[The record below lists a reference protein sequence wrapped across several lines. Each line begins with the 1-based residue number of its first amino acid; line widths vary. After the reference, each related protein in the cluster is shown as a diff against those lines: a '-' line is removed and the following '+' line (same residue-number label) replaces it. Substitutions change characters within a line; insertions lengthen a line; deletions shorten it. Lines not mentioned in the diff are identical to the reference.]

1 MSDLLRRRKQD
12 CCFADAPLALLP
24 PPLGETSPLRLP
36 LSDRTALR
44 LEAAVLCAAFDQRQE
59 QTVRLLSLDPAAAL
73 WAVCGA
79 YELDQLELKTTAAAG
94 AWLAANVL
102 RRFDWQATAGESPD
116 RAAGFVLAEH
126 AERAATAVQVSELA
140 RGSSDQWAGVCPDQ
154 AALVG
159 LVYGEWAWH
168 GERRQPSPFRPDG
181 DRATLPH
188 WLGQQLGAVAA
199 SGWPANGKRPSGER
213 PSGERAA
220 RTEAGTEARTDG
232 TGRATD
238 SALADCVAAA
248 LAQVAE
254 QRSAAGQAAP
264 GCDFADRHDRLLA
277 AWHVRDDA
285 IRQRLPAVVAKL
297 RQLERS
303 EQEIQAVLEKDKL
316 DAMKELAYG
325 ASHEINNPLANISA
339 RAQTLL
345 REEADPE
352 RRRSLAAIN
361 SQAFRAHEMI
371 ADLMLF
377 ARPPKL
383 HRQPV
388 CLVRLIEDLVAELSD
403 KAATREIV
411 LSFRAAA
418 PSLPVLADDVQLAVA
433 LRALCQNAFEALKQ
447 SGSVELEV
455 GEAGQS
461 GWVQVVVA
469 DDGPGVPAEVRRH
482 LFDPFYSGREAGRG
496 LGFGLSK
503 CWRIVTDHGGRVDV
517 ASEPGR
523 GARFT
528 ISLPAGAPDQDARRR
543 DGQRSTV
550 LSEATD
556 AEL

>member
-1 MSDLLRRRKQD
+1 MSDLPRRRKH
-12 CCFADAPLALLP
+12 ADAPLALLP

-59 QTVRLLSLDPAAAL
+59 QTVRLLSLDPAAVL

-94 AWLAANVL
+94 TWLAANVL

-126 AERAATAVQVSELA
+126 AERAATAVLVSELA
-140 RGSSDQWAGVCPDQ
+140 RASSGRWAGVCPDQ

-168 GERRQPSPFRPDG
+168 GERRQPSPFQPDG
-181 DRATLPH
+181 DRAPLSR

-213 PSGERAA
+213 AA
-220 RTEAGTEARTDG
+220 RTETGADG
-232 TGRATD
+232 TGQAAD

-254 QRSAAGQAAP
+254 QRSATGQAAP
-264 GCDFADRHDRLLA
+264 GSDFADRHDRLLE
-277 AWHVRDDA
+277 AWLVRDDA
-285 IRQRLPAVVAKL
+285 VRQRLPALVAKL

-403 KAATREIV
+403 KAATRGIV

-447 SGSVELEV
+447 SGNVELEV
-455 GEAGQS
+455 CAAGRS

-528 ISLPAGAPDQDARRR
+528 ISLPAGAPDQDTRRR
-543 DGQRSTV
+543 DAQRSTA
-550 LSEATD
+550 LSEAADT
-556 AEL
+556 EL